1 MSFSNQRK
9 LKIFLGDFD
18 HFLPGNR
25 ISIPYNIASIA
36 SYCKSVFGEEIEIE
50 LFKNAEELI
59 NRVSEASPDILALSF
74 YMWNANLTLKI
85 IECCKVLA
93 PRTLTVIGGPS
104 IGRND
109 KNAITILNK
118 NPSLDIIVIDQGE
131 RSFAAVV
138 ERVLSKGVRR
148 RYMFIDSIK
157 GCLSRVHDSTSIVRG
172 EKNHNIK
179 GLETIPSPYLSGD
192 LDRFLEEGF
201 QPQLESTRGCPYKC
215 TFCGYG
221 DSFFSKMIKRDEDV
235 IREELQYMAARSKTR
250 ELSITDANWGM
261 LKGRDLRLSQFML
274 SLKKQTGFPLVTDWA
289 SSKVKNDET
298 FKVMKIMAQLN
309 GRYYFG
315 VQTLTEEALSKSKRK
330 NISFETMKSLV
341 DIARGDDMPVVCDLI
356 FGLPG
361 ETVESFMNTTSQL
374 SALGIQNPGVYQL
387 RLLPGSPMEEE
398 VEKYQMSTKFRP
410 FNNRLGEYRLLPG
423 KKPERIVEVEE
434 IVTKNYSFD
443 FSDYLSI
450 REYGMLVELL
460 GSYGAFS
467 ETITYLASRGIDIVE
482 IIKVIQK
489 GYKQYPLLSEL
500 FEKFNEYT
508 KSELYDTE
516 EDLCRD
522 LTQTDEAWN
531 NFLTMNGNHF
541 KIALG
546 FVGYFLFHDSEIL
559 ETVSEIIKTGVKEK
573 LSVEE
578 VFCLNQV
585 LRRDS
590 LLRITSGRI
599 EEKARLSNLEKEYL
613 VKETFNFNEW
623 KKNKYS
629 GDINDYKFET
639 LTNCLYYID
648 NFEGLLEK
656 AVQYQQFDDF
666 NFYEKIILYAP
677 RKALKRNSRL
687 APNYVD

>member
-1 MSFSNQRK
+1 MSN
-9 LKIFLGDFD
+9 
-18 HFLPGNR
+18 
-25 ISIPYNIASIA
+25 
-36 SYCKSVFGEEIEIE
+36 C
-50 LFKNAEELI
+50 
-59 NRVSEASPDILALSF
+59 
-74 YMWNANLTLKI
+74 
-85 IECCKVLA
+85 
-93 PRTLTVIGGPS
+93 
-104 IGRND
+104 
-109 KNAITILNK
+109 
-118 NPSLDIIVIDQGE
+118 
-131 RSFAAVV
+131 
-138 ERVLSKGVRR
+138 
-148 RYMFIDSIK
+148 
-157 GCLSRVHDSTSIVRG
+157 
-172 EKNHNIK
+172 
-179 GLETIPSPYLSGD
+179 
-192 LDRFLEEGF
+192 
-201 QPQLESTRGCPYKC
+201 
-215 TFCGYG
+215 
-221 DSFFSKMIKRDEDV
+221 
-235 IREELQYMAARSKTR
+235 
-250 ELSITDANWGM
+250 
-261 LKGRDLRLSQFML
+261 
-274 SLKKQTGFPLVTDWA
+274 
-289 SSKVKNDET
+289 
-298 FKVMKIMAQLN
+298 
-309 GRYYFG
+309 
-315 VQTLTEEALSKSKRK
+315 
-330 NISFETMKSLV
+330 
-341 DIARGDDMPVVCDLI
+341 
-356 FGLPG
+356 
-361 ETVESFMNTTSQL
+361 
-374 SALGIQNPGVYQL
+374 
-387 RLLPGSPMEEE
+387 
-398 VEKYQMSTKFRP
+398 
-410 FNNRLGEYRLLPG
+410 
-423 KKPERIVEVEE
+423 
-434 IVTKNYSFD
+434 
-443 FSDYLSI
+443 
-450 REYGMLVELL
+450 
-460 GSYGAFS
+460 YGAFS